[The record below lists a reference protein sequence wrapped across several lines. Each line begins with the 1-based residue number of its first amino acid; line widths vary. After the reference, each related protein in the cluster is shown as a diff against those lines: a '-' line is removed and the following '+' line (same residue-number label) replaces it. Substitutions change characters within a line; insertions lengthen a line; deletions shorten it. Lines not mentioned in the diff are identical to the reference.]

1 MPFYNNRAPALPL
14 PSGNYNQM
22 QQMDFSRA
30 LRLYFSHLDSDL
42 STLASPLGA
51 AQLNVPTALYYDT
64 TPQTAAAIDTAYKLK
79 FGNTY
84 FQNGITISG
93 TGGTTFTVD
102 RPGIY
107 NFQFSGQLWS
117 NSANQKEAQ
126 VWIRKNGTDVGYSG
140 HAYTI
145 DMNTGHLE
153 ATWNFNIDLAAG
165 GCIELMWAS
174 NNTDLSFNSEV
185 AVAPYPGIPSTV
197 IAINFI
203 SNLEGF
209 AIATTPT
216 P

>member
-14 PSGNYNQM
+14 PAGSYSQT
-22 QQMDFSRA
+22 QQMDSNRA
-30 LRLYFSHLDSDL
+30 LRLYFNHLDSDL
-42 STLASPLGA
+42 SALASPLGA
-51 AQLNVPTALYYDT
+51 SQLNVPTALYYDT
-64 TPQTAAAIDTAYKLK
+64 TSQTVAVINTAYKLK

-117 NSANQKEAQ
+117 GSGSAKAAQ
-126 VWIRKNGTDVGYSG
+126 VWIRKNGTDVGYSAR
-140 HAYTI
+140 AYTL
-145 DMNTGHLE
+145 DMNMGYLD
-153 ATWNFNIDLAAG
+153 AVWNFNIDLAAG
-165 GCIELMWAS
+165 GYIELMWATTG
-174 NNTDLSFNSEV
+174 TDLYFNPEV
-185 AVAPYPGIPSTV
+185 ASPPYPGIPSAVVTV
-197 IAINFI
+197 NFI
-203 SNLEGF
+203 SNTEGF

>member
-1 MPFYNNRAPALPL
+1 MPFYKVRAPSLPQ
-14 PSGNYNQM
+14 PTDIYDRQRSSIFN
-22 QQMDFSRA
+22 DA
-30 LRLYFSHLDSDL
+30 LRLYFNRLDGDLTALSD
-42 STLASPLGA
+42 TLGA

-64 TPQTAAAIDTAYKLK
+64 TSQTAAVINTAYKLK

-117 NSANQKEAQ
+117 NSASQKEAQ
-126 VWIRKNGTDVGYSG
+126 VWIRKNGTDIGYSG
-140 HAYTI
+140 RAYTI
-145 DMNTGHLE
+145 DMNTGHLD
-153 ATWNFNIDLAAG
+153 AVWNFNIDLAAG
-165 GCIELMWAS
+165 GYIELMWAT
-174 NNTDLSFNSEV
+174 NNTDLYFDPEAASS
-185 AVAPYPGIPSTV
+185 PYPGIPSAV
-197 IAINFI
+197 VAVNFI
-203 SNLEGF
+203 SNTEGF